1 MRSLKL
7 VLLLMILL
15 VGFVVRAADA
25 PRDGQMAPD
34 FRLQDQNGAW
44 RSLSQYH
51 GQWVV
56 LYFYPKDETPGCTTE
71 ACTFRD
77 DLVKFQTRGVH
88 VLGVSL
94 DDTQSHAE
102 FAAKYHLPF
111 PLLADTTH
119 QVAASYGVL
128 TSFLGLFHY
137 ARRETFL
144 IDPQGRVAR
153 HYRDVDPKAN
163 AGQVLSDLAGLI
175 RPPQPAGSGQ
185 PPGPDN
191 PARSFNSL

>member
-1 MRSLKL
+1 MRMRKIM
-7 VLLLMILL
+7 VLFLMLSMAFA
-15 VGFVVRAADA
+15 VGAADA
-25 PRDGQMAPD
+25 PRDGQTAPD
-34 FRLQDQNGAW
+34 FKLQDQNGQW
-44 RSLSQYH
+44 HSLSQYH
-51 GQWVV
+51 GRWVV

-77 DLVKFQTRGVH
+77 DLLKFQALGVQ

-94 DDTQSHAE
+94 DDTRSHAA

-119 QVAASYGVL
+119 QVAATYGVL

-163 AGQVLSDLAGLI
+163 AGQVLSDLAGL
-175 RPPQPAGSGQ
+175 RGASGSAG
-185 PPGPDN
+185 
-191 PARSFNSL
+191 

>member
-1 MRSLKL
+1 MRADRFLAILILSLAATG
-7 VLLLMILL
+7 VWAGNRPA
-15 VGFVVRAADA
+15 VGQ
-25 PRDGQMAPD
+25 PAPD
-34 FRLQDQNGAW
+34 FRLQDQNGQWQTLA
-44 RSLSQYH
+44 QYR
-51 GQWVV
+51 GQRVV

-77 DLVKFQTRGVH
+77 DLLKFHALGVQ

-94 DDTQSHAE
+94 DDTDSHAR

-111 PLLADTTH
+111 PLLADTSHT
-119 QVAASYGVL
+119 VAARYGVL

-144 IDPQGRVAR
+144 IDPDGRIAR

-163 AGQVLSDLAGLI
+163 SGQVLSDLKGLMH
-175 RPPQPAGSGQ
+175 PAHPAG
-185 PPGPDN
+185 
-191 PARSFNSL
+191 

>member
-7 VLLLMILL
+7 TALLMILL
-15 VGFVVRAADA
+15 MVGMARAADA
-25 PRDGQMAPD
+25 PQEGQVAPD
-34 FRLQDQNGAW
+34 FRLQDQSGAW
-44 RSLSQYH
+44 HSLSQYR

-71 ACTFRD
+71 ACAFRD
-77 DLVKFQTRGVH
+77 DLVRFQSLRVQ

-94 DDTQSHAE
+94 DDTGSHAA

-128 TSFLGLFHY
+128 SSFLGVFHY

-144 IDPQGRVAR
+144 INPQGQVAR
-153 HYRDVDPKAN
+153 HYQGVDPKAN
-163 AGQVLSDLAGLI
+163 AGQVLSDLASLMH
-175 RPPQPAGSGQ
+175 PPHPAG
-185 PPGPDN
+185 
-191 PARSFNSL
+191 

>member
-1 MRSLKL
+1 MRRLRFL
-7 VLLLMILL
+7 PLLIVMLAGCMAH
-15 VGFVVRAADA
+15 AADA
-25 PRDGQMAPD
+25 PRDGQPAPD
-34 FRLQDQNGAW
+34 FKLQDQDGQW

-56 LYFYPKDETPGCTTE
+56 LYFYPRDETPGCTTE

-77 DLVKFQTRGVH
+77 DLVKFQALGVQ

-94 DDTQSHAE
+94 DDTRSHAE

-119 QVAASYGVL
+119 RVAASYGVL

-144 IDPQGRVAR
+144 IDPQGKVAR
-153 HYRDVDPKAN
+153 HYQDVDPKAN
-163 AGQVLSDLAGLI
+163 AGQVLSDLARL
-175 RPPQPAGSGQ
+175 RPASRPAG
-185 PPGPDN
+185 
-191 PARSFNSL
+191 